1 VVWKIPYKWRF
12 IAGKIIYKWAIF
24 GGELLN
30 NQSNLVGGFEHLLFS
45 PIVDMMIQS
54 DFHIFQGGSNH
65 QSVFFLSFLYLSIL
79 S

>member
-1 VVWKIPYKWRF
+1 M
-12 IAGKIIYKWAIF
+12 F

-54 DFHIFQGGSNH
+54 DCHIFQGGSNH
-65 QSVFFLSFLYLSIL
+65 QSVFFKVFYIFQS
-79 S
+79 